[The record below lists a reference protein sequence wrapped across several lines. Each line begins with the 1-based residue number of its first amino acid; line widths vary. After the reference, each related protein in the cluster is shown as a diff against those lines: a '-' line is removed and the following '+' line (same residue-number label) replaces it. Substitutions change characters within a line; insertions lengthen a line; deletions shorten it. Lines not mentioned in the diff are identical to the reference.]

1 MSLISTFEHYYGL
14 QGAGVPY
21 QVSNL
26 FDDYKK
32 ITIICKDRNVAEKLY
47 IDLSFFSPSSKIFIF
62 PEWDTLYFEEVS
74 PQKHISAKRIS
85 VLNEIENSKEHILIT
100 TPRGLIQKVLGFEKI
115 KKHTFNLKIN
125 DTYKKDELVEKFL
138 TLGFNKVSLVESNAD
153 FSVRGNVIDFF
164 PANLQNGIRLLFLEN
179 ILEKIKIFDTETQMT
194 ISEIK
199 SFEVLPTKE
208 FFFPEDEILDKAI
221 KSIFNRANE
230 LEIPIN
236 QVRHYEEALKN
247 KIQIPGMEIIQ
258 GLYEDLVPF
267 FSYLKD
273 DEKFFVIDNIAFEN
287 ALDKNQEII
296 LERQEGLVREGNLI
310 PGNENIYLSNNE
322 ILKYLNN
329 YQKIF
334 FDNLSLEDNKKK
346 AKFIK
351 TFQNTELKIEIK
363 KSLESSGN
371 YLGLKRFIEKMRKSN
386 FSICFAIETDS
397 RIRRLKK
404 ILLDFDIEVK
414 EFELSPKKWINLKK
428 RFPVCVI
435 KSPLTEGGQFVDS
448 GVIFISESE
457 IFGDRTFSVSS
468 NKSFNLK
475 KLMGS
480 LAQLNL
486 NDFVVHQ
493 DYGIGV
499 YKGLQHVKIQ
509 GEESDFIEIDYLD
522 SKLYLPVTS
531 IKKLE
536 KFVAVEGH
544 VPKLD
549 KLGSKKWIQTKSK
562 IKSVVL
568 ALAGDLIRL
577 YKDREVARGWR
588 FEEYNLEDDRFADGF
603 GYKETEDQ
611 LTAIHDTLS
620 DMAKPKPMDRLIC
633 GDVGFGKTEVA
644 LRAAFKCIS
653 HLKQVAILVP
663 TTILVEQHRDT
674 FLKRFTDYN
683 VKIGAISRF
692 YTSVQNKK
700 TLDDLKEGKIDIV
713 IGTHKLLQKD
723 VMFKDLGLLII
734 DEEHRFGVKQKEK
747 IKQMKRNVDVL
758 TLTATPIPRTLN
770 MAMLNIRDI
779 SVISTPPC
787 NRQVIRTYISTF
799 KESTIRDAILRE
811 ISRGGQVF
819 FVHNRVQSIIGI
831 TERLKVL
838 VPEARFEYAHG
849 QMSER
854 KLEDITKRFFDHEF
868 DVLVSTTIVENG
880 LDLPNANTIIID
892 RADTFGLAQLYQ
904 LRGRVGRSNRQA
916 YSYFIIPEI
925 KKITGTAKQRLN
937 VIQSLD
943 DLGLGFNLAMRDL
956 EIRGA
961 GNLLGREQSGN
972 VIQVGFELYT
982 KILQEAVSELSGEE
996 LSIEEL
1002 VEPEIKTPFP
1012 AFIPDYY
1019 LPDIAE
1025 RLILYQRISA
1035 IKSKDDLNKLSFEIE
1050 DRFGPIP
1057 QETWNLLKVMEF
1069 RSELKKAGVVNIDI
1083 RNETVIVGFSPKANI
1098 DVEKIIVFVKQSPK
1112 KYRFSQNQNLIITHG
1127 LNKESDELDDFIKV
1141 VSKAINRLSAFMG

>member
-1 MSLISTFEHYYGL
+1 MPFIDIPEHYYGL
-14 QGAGVPY
+14 QGAGIPY
-21 QVSNL
+21 QISSICKD
-26 FDDYKK
+26 FKK
-32 ITIICKDRNVAEKLY
+32 ITILCKDKGVAERLF
-47 IDLSFFSPSSKIFIF
+47 IDLEFFCPSTKILFL

-74 PQKHISAKRIS
+74 PQNHISAKRIS
-85 VLNEIENSKEHILIT
+85 ILNEIENSKGHILIT
-100 TPRGLIQKVLGFEKI
+100 TPKCLMQKVLDFEKV
-115 KKHTFNLKIN
+115 KKSAFNLTVDALYDKN
-125 DTYKKDELVEKFL
+125 DLMENFIK
-138 TLGFNKVSLVESNAD
+138 LGFNKVSLVEKNSD
-153 FSVRGNVIDFF
+153 FAIRGNVIDFF

-179 ILEKIKIFDTETQMT
+179 KLEKIKIFDTETQMT
-194 ISEIK
+194 VSELK
-199 SFEVLPTKE
+199 SFNVLPTKE
-208 FFFPEDEILDKAI
+208 FFFPEAEMLDKAI
-221 KSIFNRANE
+221 KGIFHRANE
-230 LEIPIN
+230 LGIPIN
-236 QVRHYEEALKN
+236 KIRHYEEALKN
-247 KIQIPGMEIIQ
+247 RVQIPGLELIQ
-258 GLYEDLVPF
+258 GIYEELEPV
-267 FSYLKD
+267 FSYFKN
-273 DEKFFVIDNIAFEN
+273 DEKFFIVDNIAFEN
-287 ALDKNQEII
+287 SLDKNQEII
-296 LERQEGLVREGNLI
+296 LEREERLIEEGNLV
-310 PGNENIYLSNNE
+310 PKRECVYLSNSE
-322 ILKYLNN
+322 VLKSLEN

-334 FDNLSLEDNKKK
+334 FDNLIFEGENENSRL
-346 AKFIK
+346 IK
-351 TFQNTELKIEIK
+351 TFQNTELKLEIK

-371 YLGLKRFIEKMRKSN
+371 YLGLKRFIEKVRNKD

-404 ILLDFDIEVK
+404 ILLDFDIDIR
-414 EFELSPKKWINLKK
+414 EFELTPTKWIKSK
-428 RFPVCVI
+428 RRFPVVVI
-435 KSPLTEGGQFVDS
+435 KSSLTEGVQLIDES
-448 GVIFISESE
+448 VIFISESE
-457 IFGDRTFSVSS
+457 IFGDRTFTATS

-480 LAQLNL
+480 LAQLSL
-486 NDFVVHQ
+486 NDYVVHQ

-499 YKGLQHVKIQ
+499 YKGLQHVRIQ
-509 GEESDFIEIDYLD
+509 GEESDFIQIDYLD

-536 KFVAVEGH
+536 KFVAVEGS

-549 KLGSKKWIQTKSK
+549 KLSSKRWVQTKAK
-562 IKSVVL
+562 IKSSVL

-611 LTAIHDTLS
+611 SKAIYDTLN

-644 LRAAFKCIS
+644 LRAAFKCVS

-700 TLDDLKEGKIDIV
+700 TLNDLKEGAIDII
-713 IGTHKLLQKD
+713 IGTHRLLQKD
-723 VMFKDLGLLII
+723 VVFKDLGLLII

-779 SVISTPPC
+779 SVIATPPC
-787 NRQVIRTYISTF
+787 NRQMIRTYVSTF

-819 FVHNRVQSIIGI
+819 FVHNRVQSIIGL
-831 TERLKVL
+831 TERLKLL

-854 KLEDITKRFFDHEF
+854 KLEDITKKFFDHEF

-880 LDLPNANTIIID
+880 LDLPNANTMIID

-904 LRGRVGRSNRQA
+904 LRGRVGRSSRQA
-916 YSYFIIPEI
+916 YAYFVIPEI
-925 KKITGTAKQRLN
+925 KKITATAKQRLN

-943 DLGLGFNLAMRDL
+943 DLGLGFNLSMRDL

-961 GNLLGREQSGN
+961 GNLLGKEQSGN
-972 VIQVGFELYT
+972 VVQVGFELYA

-996 LSIEEL
+996 LDIEEI

-1035 IKSKDDLNKLSFEIE
+1035 IKSKDDLGKLAFEIE

-1057 QETWNLLKVMEF
+1057 EETQNLLKIMEF
-1069 RSELKKAGVVNIDI
+1069 RSWLKTIGIVNIDI

-1098 DVEKIIVFVKQSPK
+1098 DVKNIISLVEKNPK

-1127 LNKESDELDDFIKV
+1127 LNTAHDQIDDFIKII
-1141 VSKAINRLSAFMG
+1141 SKAILRIS